1 MIIFL
6 AVKILNLLNIKC
18 CKMKCLCFVFLF
30 WVPFLVSSQ
39 SVDSLAIKEI
49 DSLILVSRDLTN
61 KNDFEKA
68 IEINKIA

>member
-1 MIIFL
+1 
-6 AVKILNLLNIKC
+6 
-18 CKMKCLCFVFLF
+18 MKCLCFVFLF